1 MVFKFAAAFLLLSL
15 NVLVNAVGLTL
26 VMRRMRVAKGATDPH
41 FWPPAWLL
49 IRLAA
54 CVVAIHAL
62 AIAGWAAFYWWQ
74 HCLPTFES
82 ALYFSVITYTTVGYG
97 DIVLGPDW
105 RLLAGVEA
113 LTGILMCGLSTGYF
127 FAVVNRLHALRAH
140 AGELP

>member
-1 MVFKFAAAFLLLSL
+1 MVFKFAAAFVLLSL
-15 NVLVNAVGLTL
+15 TVSINAAGLTA
-26 VMRRMRVAKGATDPH
+26 VMHRLNAARSVRLPGVWAPT
-41 FWPPAWLL
+41 WLL

-54 CVVAIHAL
+54 CVVAIHIV

-74 HCLPTFES
+74 GCLPTFES
-82 ALYFSVITYTTVGYG
+82 ALYFSAITYTTVGYG

-127 FAVVNRLHALRAH
+127 FAVVNRLHALRTH
-140 AGELP
+140 DGI